1 MTQLTKTERRRAV
14 ATQAAQWL
22 VTMQAGELSRQQ
34 SVEFVDWLRE
44 SPLHVA
50 EMLHAC
56 RLHRDLSTFDRW
68 HRIAAFDCE
77 TEGKVLSL
85 LQPEPRAATDK
96 AVPRPRLAIGLA
108 VAASL
113 GGVLLVASLM
123 VTRFSESSW
132 RTELGERREVTLADG
147 SVLNLAPNSEVHARF
162 QKNLRAISLERG
174 EALFHVA
181 KDASRPFIV
190 KVSNTQVRAV
200 GTVFNV
206 AQSDRTISVTVV
218 EGRVAVSGADVTAPS
233 NASQHSVPLI
243 ANQQIVI
250 SPADHSSA
258 VHAVRGELEVAWAA
272 GQLVFDNEPV
282 AEIVRRFNLY
292 NKIQIKLA
300 DEHLAARRMGGMFR
314 TTDPESFVAVLQ
326 SAGGVAVNR
335 SNGVITIGS
344 ESGDAG
350 PGATR

>member
-22 VTMQAGELSRQQ
+22 VILQAGELSRQQ
-34 SVEFVDWLRE
+34 NVEFVDWLRE

-56 RLHRDLSTFDRW
+56 RLHRDLAAFDRW
-68 HRIAAFDCE
+68 NRIAVFDGDA
-77 TEGKVLSL
+77 EGKVRSL
-85 LQPEPRAATDK
+85 LQAEQQTNGK
-96 AVPRPRLAIGLA
+96 AVPRRRLGVGLAI
-108 VAASL
+108 AASL
-113 GGVLLVASLM
+113 VGALLLGSLM
-123 VTRFSESSW
+123 IARFSESSW

-162 QKNLRAISLERG
+162 QGNLRAISMERG

-218 EGRVAVSGADVTAPS
+218 EGHVAVSGADVTAPP
-233 NASQHSVPLI
+233 NASEHSVPLS
-243 ANQQIVI
+243 ANQQLVI

-282 AEIVRRFNLY
+282 AEIARRFNLY

-300 DEHLAARRMGGMFR
+300 DQHLAERRMGGMFR

-335 SNGVITIGS
+335 SDGVITIGS